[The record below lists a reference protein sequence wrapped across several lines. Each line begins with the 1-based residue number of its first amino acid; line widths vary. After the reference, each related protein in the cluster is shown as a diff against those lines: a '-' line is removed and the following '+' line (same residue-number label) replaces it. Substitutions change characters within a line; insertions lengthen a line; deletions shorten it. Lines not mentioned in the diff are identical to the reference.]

1 MSSASPESSPWQ
13 SGLRG
18 ARANLW
24 PGLALQLVALAV
36 VASFYWLPAVHA
48 ALARLVVFREE
59 TGAAFAIVS
68 TALVGGL
75 LPFLYLRR
83 TGRYNGWQ
91 GLGLTVFW
99 GYKGFEVDLLYH
111 LQAHLVGSGHNFGTI
126 AVKVCIDQLVYG
138 PLLAAPD
145 MTAGYQL
152 VEAHFDW
159 SAVWA
164 DWKRPHWYRRRVLP
178 VLISNLGV
186 WVPAVAIIYLL
197 PTPLQLPLQNIVLCF
212 YTLVIA
218 HQTRTAPESTV
229 LAARPA

>member
-1 MSSASPESSPWQ
+1 MSSASPETSPWQ

-24 PGLALQLVALAV
+24 PGLALQVFALAL
-36 VASFYWLPAVHA
+36 VASFYLVPAVHA
-48 ALARLVVFREE
+48 ALAQLMVFRQEA
-59 TGAAFAIVS
+59 GAAFAIVS

-83 TGRYNGWQ
+83 TGRFDGWQ
-91 GLGLTVFW
+91 GLWLTVFW
-99 GYKGFEVDLLYH
+99 AYKGFEVDMLYR
-111 LQAHLVGSGHNFGTI
+111 LQAHFFGTGHNVATI
-126 AVKVCIDQLVYG
+126 VVKVFIDQFVYG

-145 MTAGYQL
+145 MTAAYQL
-152 VEAHFDW
+152 VEAHFDGP
-159 SAVWA
+159 AVWA
-164 DWKRPHWYRRRVLP
+164 DWKRPQWYRRRVLP

-218 HQTRTAPESTV
+218 HQTRAAPASTV
-229 LAARPA
+229 LAAGPT

>member
-1 MSSASPESSPWQ
+1 MANALLV
-13 SGLRG
+13 SGL
-18 ARANLW
+18 
-24 PGLALQLVALAV
+24 LALALA
-36 VASFYWLPAVHA
+36 ASYYLVPAVPR
-48 ALARLVVFREE
+48 ALTRLVEFRAE

-83 TGRYNGWQ
+83 SGRFVGWQ

-99 GYKGFEVDLLYH
+99 AYKGFEVDLLYR
-111 LQAHLVGSGHNFGTI
+111 LQAHCFGTGHDVATI
-126 AVKVCIDQLVYG
+126 LIKVSVDQFVYG

-145 MTAGYQL
+145 MTAGYKL
-152 VEAHFDW
+152 VEAHFDGA
-159 SAVWA
+159 AVWA

-218 HQTRTAPESTV
+218 HQTQAAPESTV
-229 LAARPA
+229 LAAGPG